1 MKNFILTLL
10 GFTILGTAQAQ
21 YCTPVYTYGVDSYDN
36 IGYIKIAS
44 SDDFTYLTEYY
55 HTYVAGTT
63 LTDKTISTSAT
74 DWGGATFGFAHPVN
88 FNIAVNSAGGYD
100 IIAGVWV
107 DWNDDEDFYDAGEE
121 IAVNTIETTFG
132 FGYSDLYAV
141 DNSVITAGVHR
152 VRVRTSDGITEDEM
166 DPCSELGF
174 GEAVDFYISIIG
186 KTYCDGNE
194 MGFPN
199 YYTAGIAINSYSLNG
214 TEATVNMKNSG
225 VTYIDQTV
233 PSQSVE
239 FTAEQGETVDLEFEL
254 DADMAGA
261 NLMYM
266 VYIDNND
273 NGTFD
278 AGYEEIASFSSTALN
293 VSEEITIPET
303 LEPGEHT
310 LRTRITMYDEVD
322 ICTLSPEPGIVM
334 DAAITITEAEVT
346 SVSSAAE
353 NNLLQVF
360 PNPAN
365 DFIQCTMAEPGTGII
380 TLYDVKGNKVLET
393 AFTHNTQPVDVS
405 ALPAGVYQLAVTS
418 ETGNRSTKTIQIQ

>member
-1 MKNFILTLL
+1 MVA
-10 GFTILGTAQAQ
+10 FTGTAKAQ
-21 YCTPVYTYGVDSYDN
+21 TYCTPEYTYGPDFVDN
-36 IGYIKIAS
+36 ISYIGFQS
-44 SDDFTYLTEYY
+44 LDWGTLFSEYN
-55 HTYVAGTT
+55 HTYSVGVSFTNKIVSSSI
-63 LTDKTISTSAT
+63 L
-74 DWGGATFGFAHPVN
+74 DWGGTTVGYNYPTILNVN
-88 FNIAVNSAGGYD
+88 ASSTLDGYT
-100 IIAGVWV
+100 IIIGAWV
-107 DWNDDEDFYDAGEE
+107 DWNDDGDFDDAFEELGINTEDVFGG
-121 IAVNTIETTFG
+121 IASTYFII
-132 FGYSDLYAV
+132 
-141 DNSVITAGVHR
+141 DNVISKAGVHR
-152 VRVRTSDGITEDEM
+152 ARVRTSDGIDFTSM
-166 DPCSELGF
+166 DPCVELEY
-174 GEAVDFYISIIG
+174 GEAVDFYVSIIE
-186 KTYCDGNE
+186 KKYCDGNE
-194 MGFPN
+194 MSFPN

-261 NLMYM
+261 NLEYL

-278 AGYEEIASFSSTALN
+278 AGYEELTSFSSTALS

-322 ICTLSPEPGIVM
+322 ICTLSPNPGIVM
-334 DAAITITEAEVT
+334 DADITITEAEVT

-405 ALPAGVYQLAVTS
+405 ALPAGIYQLAVTS
-418 ETGNRSTKTIQIQ
+418 ETGSRSIKTIQIQ

>member
-1 MKNFILTLL
+1 M
-10 GFTILGTAQAQ
+10 
-21 YCTPVYTYGVDSYDN
+21 S
-36 IGYIKIAS
+36 
-44 SDDFTYLTEYY
+44 
-55 HTYVAGTT
+55 
-63 LTDKTISTSAT
+63 
-74 DWGGATFGFAHPVN
+74 
-88 FNIAVNSAGGYD
+88 
-100 IIAGVWV
+100 
-107 DWNDDEDFYDAGEE
+107 
-121 IAVNTIETTFG
+121 
-132 FGYSDLYAV
+132 
-141 DNSVITAGVHR
+141 
-152 VRVRTSDGITEDEM
+152 
-166 DPCSELGF
+166 
-174 GEAVDFYISIIG
+174 
-186 KTYCDGNE
+186 
-194 MGFPN
+194 FPN

-261 NLMYM
+261 NLEYL

-278 AGYEEIASFSSTALN
+278 AGYEELTSFSSTALS

-322 ICTLSPEPGIVM
+322 ICTLSPNPGIVM
-334 DAAITITEAEVT
+334 DADITITEAEVT

-405 ALPAGVYQLAVTS
+405 ALPAGIYQLAVTS
-418 ETGNRSTKTIQIQ
+418 ETGSRSIKTIQIQ